1 MVDERPK
8 PKYGELAP
16 EGWSWQPPAPPPG
29 SDSSQGPTSSDGGAD
44 SRHAQPG
51 PHAPPPVPSGSRDP
65 YGATSAPA
73 GAPRPIRAVDLSVTS
88 LLLFFG
94 LLFSASMIPALF
106 DFNTVLIQAATAQ
119 GYTAFAPSAAANT
132 MGIVAGVV
140 TIVLQLVS
148 IVVSVRRL
156 SRRKLAFPVPIL
168 VGVVTFALWVGA
180 ITFAFFNDPSF
191 VQQITAR

>member
-1 MVDERPK
+1 M
-8 PKYGELAP
+8 
-16 EGWSWQPPAPPPG
+16 
-29 SDSSQGPTSSDGGAD
+29 
-44 SRHAQPG
+44 
-51 PHAPPPVPSGSRDP
+51 
-65 YGATSAPA
+65 
-73 GAPRPIRAVDLSVTS
+73 TS

-119 GYTAFAPSAAANT
+119 GYTAFASSAAANT

-140 TIVLQLVS
+140 TIILQLVS
-148 IVVSVRRL
+148 IVISVRRL
-156 SRRKLAFPVPIL
+156 SQRKLAFPVPL
-168 VGVVTFALWVGA
+168 VIGVVTFALWVGA

>member
-1 MVDERPK
+1 MVDDRPR

-16 EGWSWQPPAPPPG
+16 EGWSWQPPAPPQG
-29 SDSSQGPTSSDGGAD
+29 ADSGQGRTPSNGGAD
-44 SRHAQPG
+44 SQYGQPA
-51 PHAPPPVPSGSRDP
+51 PSAPSPAPPGSRDP
-65 YGATSAPA
+65 SGETSAPA

-119 GYTAFAPSAAANT
+119 GYTAFASSAAANT

-140 TIVLQLVS
+140 TIILQLVS
-148 IVVSVRRL
+148 IVISVRRL
-156 SRRKLAFPVPIL
+156 SQRKLAFPVPL
-168 VGVVTFALWVGA
+168 VIGVVTFALWVGA